1 MTAAPAPPPLRIA
14 LVLWGGYIGGAES
27 LTADL
32 AREIRKQGGDAG
44 IVFVLDGQPLSNRLR
59 AAGVPCTSL
68 RLPRGRSVLRAPCR
82 LARAVTE
89 IGADVAVLIESGFL
103 AAALRIGGY
112 RRPIIGVEHGAVLQL
127 DRLPPAKRF
136 RWAMDRASG
145 RWACSV
151 EVAVSE
157 YIRRRLVERVRR
169 ARVVCITSGV
179 DLERFRPTPASL
191 RVRTADGDVV
201 IGCAA
206 RLVPG
211 KGVDDLIR
219 ALAIAP
225 GDGMRLRVAGDGP
238 ERPRLESL
246 AHALGVRDRIEFLGP
261 VADMPA
267 FWQSVDVAVVP
278 SHQWIESFGMV
289 AVEAMACGK
298 PVVAARTGA
307 LPDLVVDGRTGRL
320 VEGGAIGELANALAE
335 YGRDAAL
342 RREHG
347 AQARRRAED
356 EFGLDRTASQYLD
369 LCAAVARGGRPAD
382 TRRGVREAIG

>member
-1 MTAAPAPPPLRIA
+1 MTASPGSPPLRIA

-44 IVFVLDGQPLSNRLR
+44 IVFVLDGRPLSIRLG

-68 RLPRGRSVLRAPCR
+68 LLPRGRSVLRAPRR

-89 IGADVAVLIESGFL
+89 IGPDVAVLIESGFL

-112 RRPIIGVEHGAVLQL
+112 RGPIIGVEHGRVLQL
-127 DRLPPAKRF
+127 DRLPSHKRF
-136 RWAMDRASG
+136 RWAVDRASG
-145 RWACSV
+145 RRACSV

-169 ARVVCITSGV
+169 ARLVCITSGV
-179 DLERFRPTPASL
+179 DLERFRPISESTRA
-191 RVRTADGDVV
+191 RTADGDLV

-206 RLVPG
+206 RLVEG

-225 GDGMRLRVAGDGP
+225 RDGMRVRVAGDGP
-238 ERPRLESL
+238 ERPALESL
-246 AHALGVRDRIEFLGP
+246 ARELGVRDRMEFLGP

-298 PVVAARTGA
+298 PVVAARSGA
-307 LPDLVVDGRTGRL
+307 LPDLVIDGRTGRL
-320 VEGGAIGELANALAE
+320 VEAGAIGEFANALAA

-347 AQARRRAED
+347 AQARRRCED

-369 LCAAVARGGRPAD
+369 LCAAVAGRSRPAVAG
-382 TRRGVREAIG
+382 RAAGAASG